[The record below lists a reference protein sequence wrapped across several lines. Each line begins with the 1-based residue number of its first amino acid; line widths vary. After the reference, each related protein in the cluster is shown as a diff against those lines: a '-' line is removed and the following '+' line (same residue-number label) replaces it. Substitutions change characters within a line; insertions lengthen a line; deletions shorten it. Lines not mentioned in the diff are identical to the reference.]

1 MYKPL
6 KGPKPLRIS
15 FGKIDGFIISLDGQI
30 KHLILF
36 GYGLFNKVCHKIKYL
51 ISKKSGIT
59 NSINHNFGLILYQLK
74 ILTFHDVII
83 LIKAVV
89 NKSKN
94 KYY

>member
-15 FGKIDGFIISLDGQI
+15 FGKIDGFIMSLDGQI

-36 GYGLFNKVCHKIKYL
+36 DYGLFNKVCHKIKYL
-51 ISKKSGIT
+51 ISKKSSFT
-59 NSINHNFGLILYQLK
+59 NSINHNFVLILYQLK